1 MILDNTYCDPIFKF
15 PDRDEAFNMICEIID
30 KHSKDNNDLRVLL
43 CVDSVGKEELMV
55 QLANHYNTL
64 IVVNE

>member
-55 QLANHYNTL
+55 
-64 IVVNE
+64 

>member
-15 PDRDEAFNMICEIID
+15 PDRDEAFDMICEIID